1 MQMSLL
7 ARTSEPEALYAA
19 RVRADTLALL
29 FRQSF
34 PAVFL
39 SFGIAAVMCWTL
51 WGRIESTALLG
62 WLAALLIGGLVRLAL
77 FLRYFRVMPDADAIL
92 AWERP
97 YVVTLMLSSLTWGLG
112 ALWLMPA
119 GAAVEQ
125 GVVLFFLVGMAG
137 GALGTYSAHRT
148 ITIGAL
154 LSILLPCTV
163 WLFFQPGRI
172 ALGMA
177 LAGAMFIVGAY
188 RATQVLATAMQSRL
202 QMGYQLKDAHTHAET
217 LARTD
222 ALTGIHNRRAFHE
235 LGDQALHLCQRA
247 ARPASALLIDIDHF
261 KQINDR
267 HGHSAGDAVLKHV
280 AGLLAAQFRRSDVC
294 GRIGGEEF
302 AVLLAGSDGQA
313 AAVAAEKFRLAVAD
327 ATIVWQTETLRAT
340 VSIGIATG
348 GDGLEALLHQADLA
362 MYQAKAGG
370 RNRVVDLT
378 LPSHPHPES
387 TMCAHPQSGAHAKE
401 HSATPPSVNAG

>member
-1 MQMSLL
+1 MQLSFS
-7 ARTSEPEALYAA
+7 AFPAEPGSAYAA

-29 FRQSF
+29 FHQSY

-51 WGRIESTALLG
+51 WGRIESAALLG
-62 WLAALLIGGLVRLAL
+62 WLAALLVSGLVRLAM
-77 FLRYFRVMPDADAIL
+77 FLRYFRVKPDAEAIL

-97 YVVTLMLSSLTWGLG
+97 YAATLMLSALTWGLG
-112 ALWLMPA
+112 AVWLMPP

-137 GALGTYSAHRT
+137 GALGTYSAHRA

-154 LSILLPCTV
+154 LSVLLPCTI

-177 LAGAMFIVGAY
+177 LAGAIFIVGAY
-188 RATQVLATAMQSRL
+188 RATKVLALAMQSRL
-202 QMGYQLKDAHTHAET
+202 QMGYELKDAHAHAEK
-217 LARTD
+217 LARID
-222 ALTGIHNRRAFHE
+222 ALTGIHNRRAFNE
-235 LGDQALHLCQRA
+235 LGDQTLHLCQRD

-267 HGHSAGDAVLKHV
+267 HGHSAGDAVLTHV
-280 AGLLAAQFRRSDVC
+280 AGLLAAQFRKSDVC

-302 AVLLAGSDGQA
+302 AVLLAGSDSQA
-313 AAVAAEKFRLAVAD
+313 AAVAAEKFRLSVAD
-327 ATIVWQTETLRAT
+327 AAIVWRTETLRAT
-340 VSIGIATG
+340 VSIGIAA
-348 GDGLEALLHQADLA
+348 DGHELEALLHQADLA
-362 MYQAKAGG
+362 MYQAKAAG
-370 RNRVVDLT
+370 RNRIFAPALAV
-378 LPSHPHPES
+378 
-387 TMCAHPQSGAHAKE
+387 
-401 HSATPPSVNAG
+401 SVNRI